1 MNNNLYRIQKPGW
14 SIKRKFLNY
23 IFNDKTSGSYIEP
36 SLSKLSPP
44 KSVITKGSFRN
55 EKPTKDLTTL
65 YNQPLKPLIE
75 VVTGNSYLMNAI
87 WYQYY
92 GKNSGSY
99 HDYHDH
105 SSSTCQLSGIYY
117 LRLKDPKLKTEF
129 LDTPEILVE
138 EGDIILFDA
147 HIPHRSPPN
156 HTKHDKIILSFNLN
170 QTSHHA
176 PSASLIQK

>member
-1 MNNNLYRIQKPGW
+1 MNSNIYRIQKPGW

-23 IFNDKTSGSYIEP
+23 IFNDKTSGAYIEP
-36 SLSKLSPP
+36 ALSKLSPP

-55 EKPTKDLTTL
+55 ETSTKDLAIL
-65 YNQPLKPLIE
+65 YNKHLKPIIE
-75 VVTGNSYLMNAI
+75 VVIGNSYLMNAL

-105 SSSTCQLSGIYY
+105 CSDNCQLSGIYY
-117 LRLKDPKLKTEF
+117 LNLKDPKLKTEF
-129 LDTPEILVE
+129 LNTPEIMIE

-147 HIPHRSPPN
+147 HLPPRSPPN
-156 HTKHDKIILSFNLN
+156 RTKHDKIILSFNLN
-170 QTSHHA
+170 QTSHLA
-176 PSASLIQK
+176 PAASLIQK

>member
-1 MNNNLYRIQKPGW
+1 MKNNIYRVQKPGW

-36 SLSKLSPP
+36 ALSSLSPP

-55 EKPTKDLTTL
+55 ETSTKDLANL
-65 YNQPLKPLIE
+65 YNKHLKPIIE
-75 VVTGNSYLMNAI
+75 IVTGNSYLMNAI

-105 SSSTCQLSGIYY
+105 CSSNCQLSGIYY

-129 LDTPEILVE
+129 LETPEIMIE

-156 HTKHDKIILSFNLN
+156 NTNHDKIILSFNLN
-170 QTSHHA
+170 QSSHLD
-176 PSASLIQK
+176 PSAFPIQQ

>member
-1 MNNNLYRIQKPGW
+1 MNSNIYRIQKPGW

-36 SLSKLSPP
+36 ALSKLSPP

-55 EKPTKDLTTL
+55 ETSTKDLANL
-65 YNQPLKPLIE
+65 YNKHLKPIIE
-75 VVTGNSYLMNAI
+75 VVIGNSYLMNAI

-105 SSSTCQLSGIYY
+105 CSDNCQLSGIYY
-117 LRLKDPKLKTEF
+117 KKLKDPKLKTEF
-129 LDTPEILVE
+129 LNTPEIMIE

-147 HIPHRSPPN
+147 HLPHRSPPN
-156 HTKHDKIILSFNLN
+156 RTKHDKIILSFNLN
-170 QTSHHA
+170 QTSHLA
-176 PSASLIQK
+176 PAASLIQK